1 MTDLGDLGQG
11 HSEAFAIND
20 AGQVVG
26 YGCWDLCDNGQ
37 GHDDMLH
44 AFLWAHGEM
53 TDLGTLGGSYSRAN
67 DINAGGEVVGHA
79 FRTGEDNI
87 SEIEMSGRPV
97 LWQPEPDNTAPT
109 VNAGA
114 DREVEVGQPVSVT
127 FTLADATANGPRPGT
142 CHGVTPRPSGPPRR
156 PPIRSRRATPT
167 IRPAHTGSS

>member
-1 MTDLGDLGQG
+1 GHGGEGGIGEAGQG
-11 HSEAFAIND
+11 
-20 AGQVVG
+20 VG
-26 YGCWDLCDNGQ
+26 YGGRDLCDKGQ

-53 TDLGTLGGSYSRAN
+53 TDLGTLGGSYGRAD
-67 DINAGGEVVGHA
+67 DINAGSDVVGHA

-127 FTLADATANGPRPGT
+127 FTLADATANGPWTWYVSWGDATTVGT
-142 CHGVTPRPSGPPRR
+142 ATMTAD
-156 PPIRSRRATPT
+156 PI
-167 IRPAHTGSS
+167 